1 MVRFQQDIQGAEL
14 ADPAGEVPR
23 RHGQMPRHDA
33 HGIGGCRG
41 VRLPASSDPRPDVL
55 AQDPHVGF
63 D

>member
-1 MVRFQQDIQGAEL
+1 
-14 ADPAGEVPR
+14 
-23 RHGQMPRHDA
+23 MPRHDA